1 MVFLV
6 IQNGGIVSSTV
17 RFTFGYNEVLLLVE
31 ARSGNEVGQ
40 DLLVSNSSVLHQP
53 NLVVISFSNLSVI
66 FQ

>member
-31 ARSGNEVGQ
+31 ARSGNEVRW
-40 DLLVSNSSVLHQP
+40 DKIYLLAIAVFYTNPIL
-53 NLVVISFSNLSVI
+53 
-66 FQ
+66 